1 MRYESPATTKEAV
14 ALLAKE
20 KGPAFVLAGGTDLLV
35 RIDYS
40 TIDEIFSEFTRD
52 INEGGLF
59 IETEAPRATGT
70 EVAMRFNLPGSNDPL
85 QTVGRVAW
93 VRSATTDEPAG
104 MGIEFDELSEDDR
117 TRINAMIRSLRN
129 GPSETNGDGN

>member
-1 MRYESPATTKEAV
+1 MSKVSIVDAQTDEAEP
-14 ALLAKE
+14 LGIE
-20 KGPAFVLAGGTDLLV
+20 RRRFDRTDLLV
-35 RIDYS
+35 RIEYS

-59 IETEAPRATGT
+59 IETETPRATGT
-70 EVAMRFNLPGSNDPL
+70 EVAMRFNLPGSSDPL

-93 VRSATTDEPAG
+93 VRSATTDAPAG

-129 GPSETNGDGN
+129 RPSEPNGDGN